1 MLSALRKLLSPAE
14 DVEPEVLLHKAAAL
28 LMLEVGQA
36 DDYFDAT
43 EREVMLQ
50 AIGHSYGLSASE
62 CQDLLVVAEQESEE
76 LLSIQSLTRL
86 LVDECDLA
94 QRQKLLVDLWRVAY
108 ADGNIDKY
116 EEHIIRR
123 IADLLY
129 VPHTG
134 FIQAKLSAQA
144 ATDL

>member
-1 MLSALRKLLSPAE
+1 MLSALKKLFSPTEEA
-14 DVEPEVLLHKAAAL
+14 EPEVLLHKAAAL
-28 LMLEVGQA
+28 LMFEVAQA
-36 DDYFDAT
+36 DDDFDRA
-43 EREVMLQ
+43 ERETMLQ
-50 AIGHSYGLSASE
+50 AISRSYSLSASE
-62 CQDLLVVAEQESEE
+62 CQDLLLVAERESEE
-76 LLSIQSLTRL
+76 LLSLQSLTRL

-94 QRQKLLVDLWRVAY
+94 QRQHLLVDLWKVAY

-129 VPHTG
+129 VPHAG

-144 ATDL
+144 TTDQ

>member
-1 MLSALRKLLSPAE
+1 MLAALKKLLSPAE
-14 DVEPEVLLHKAAAL
+14 DVDQTVLLHKAAAL
-28 LMLEVGQA
+28 LMLEVAQA
-36 DDYFDAT
+36 DDDFDCA
-43 EREVMLQ
+43 ERGVMLQ
-50 AIGHSYGLSASE
+50 AISRSYGLTVSE
-62 CQDLLVVAEQESEE
+62 CEDLLSVAEEESQQ
-76 LLSIQSLTRL
+76 LLSMQSLTRA

-94 QRQKLLVDLWRVAY
+94 QRQKLLVDLWQVAY

-129 VPHTG
+129 VPHAG

-144 ATDL
+144 NTDQ

>member
-1 MLSALRKLLSPAE
+1 MLAALKKLLSP
-14 DVEPEVLLHKAAAL
+14 VEEVEQEVLLHKAAAL
-28 LMLEVGQA
+28 LMFEVAQA
-36 DDYFDAT
+36 DDDFDDA

-50 AIGHSYGLSASE
+50 AISRSYGLSASE
-62 CQDLLVVAEQESEE
+62 CQELLHVAGRESDE
-76 LLSIQSLTRL
+76 LLSLQSLTRL

-129 VPHTG
+129 VPHAG

-144 ATDL
+144 TTGL